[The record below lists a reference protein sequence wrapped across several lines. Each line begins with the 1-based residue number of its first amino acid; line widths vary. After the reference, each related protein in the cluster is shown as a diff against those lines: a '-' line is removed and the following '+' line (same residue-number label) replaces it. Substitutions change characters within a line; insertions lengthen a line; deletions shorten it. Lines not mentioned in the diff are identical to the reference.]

1 MNTPAVASTTT
12 PPHPLLR
19 DPALRKLA
27 KIAPP
32 LFFELVLGIGVGL
45 IGTVLAARV
54 SDNAAAAFALAN
66 QVAAMLFILFRIVGA
81 GVTVVI
87 TQNLG
92 AQRRDAADAASRAV
106 LGASTWLGIF
116 SAAMAVIFAKQFMQL
131 LNAPPDVLV
140 IAAPFLQMI
149 GLPLLFDAWIASQAA
164 VLRAHMFN
172 RETLAVVLVMHVLHL
187 SLAVPLMYGV
197 GPIPAL
203 GLVGFAIAA
212 GVSRF
217 VGLMLFLWLWKVRLN
232 IAPRLDDW
240 WRIHRD
246 KLAPVL
252 HIGLPGAAENIGYRL
267 AFVVS
272 VAAAGTMGAATL
284 ATQAY
289 VLQFNYMTL
298 MFGLAIGFAVEIVV
312 GHMIGARK
320 LRDAQHLVR
329 AALAL
334 SLGVSLAVAVL
345 AALAGPWTLRQF
357 TGDAA
362 IISKG
367 VTLLWLSVILELGRT
382 FNLVVINAL
391 RATGD
396 ARYPVLAG
404 STSMLIV
411 LAGGSWLLGVYLDM
425 GLVGIWIAYAADE
438 WIRGLIMWRRWASYA
453 WLPYAKM
460 SRRRARREHVS
471 A

>member
-1 MNTPAVASTTT
+1 
-12 PPHPLLR
+12 
-19 DPALRKLA
+19 
-27 KIAPP
+27 
-32 LFFELVLGIGVGL
+32 
-45 IGTVLAARV
+45 
-54 SDNAAAAFALAN
+54 
-66 QVAAMLFILFRIVGA
+66 
-81 GVTVVI
+81 
-87 TQNLG
+87 
-92 AQRRDAADAASRAV
+92 
-106 LGASTWLGIF
+106 
-116 SAAMAVIFAKQFMQL
+116 MQL
-131 LNAPPDVLV
+131 LNAPPDVLI
-140 IAAPFLQMI
+140 IATPFLQMI
-149 GLPLLFDAWIASQAA
+149 GLPLLFDAWLASQAA

-172 RETLAVVLVMHVLHL
+172 RETLVVVLIMHVLHL
-187 SLAVPLMYGV
+187 SLAVPLMHGA
-197 GPIPAL
+197 GPIPAQ

-217 VGLMLFLWLWKVRLN
+217 VALMLFLWLWKVRLN

-272 VAAAGTMGAATL
+272 VAAAGTMGATAL

-289 VLQFNYMTL
+289 VLQFNYITL
-298 MFGLAIGFAVEIVV
+298 TFGLAIGFAVEIVV

-357 TGDAA
+357 TSDAA

-411 LAGGSWLLGVYLDM
+411 LAGGSWLLGVYFDM
-425 GLVGIWIAYAADE
+425 GLIGIWIAYAADE

-453 WLPYAKM
+453 WLPYAKI
-460 SRRRARREHVS
+460 SRRRARCEDIATPRT